1 MTIIIAAVSAF
12 LGLNVKIV
20 YNWLLRRGNGHT
32 SPCDFVKE
40 SQGRIKNCEDYL
52 LEILQRVVR
61 IETKIDH
68 DTPVSQIVGGKKK

>member
-1 MTIIIAAVSAF
+1 
-12 LGLNVKIV
+12 
-20 YNWLLRRGNGHT
+20 
-32 SPCDFVKE
+32 VKE

-68 DTPVSQIVGGKKK
+68 GTPVSQIVGGKKK